1 MRLPLLLLLVK
12 VVGLTNLVVN
22 KGKSWSLCTPALT
35 VPNQPTP
42 VDDSELLAVHLQQL
56 AQVVQLLLH
65 TRHAGCLQLLAL
77 TDTQLLLLLLLF
89 ARPVTTSRQGWGSCC
104 CRAGVNRA
112 VQQQYHM
119 ADIGACLD
127 WKQAA
132 TVHAW
137 STHTHNPAWRLRCTL
152 AHTNKGAA
160 PTNLH
165 KQNIPAGEGIQ
176 MGTCMLAVSVRAH
189 TNTHTPLPG
198 SGALFLQLRYNRCQL
213 LQHCCLGLC
222 AGRYGSQHLLLQPLR
237 LVLLLLLLQ
246 QLLPDAWQLQPICGS
261 QHNHAIKGS
270 NSSSAVSATAGL
282 QVGDSQ
288 HTLGTACA
296 DTRLGSSAC
305 MQARHAL
312 WRNAL
317 PLLTS
322 RTAAETTSSGLS
334 SSSSSTHLQPCAQ
347 QQAPLP
353 AASTAAAAQ

>member
-1 MRLPLLLLLVK
+1 MLSSWGKQGSTAAVPHGRHRGLPGLEAGSHCACMVNTHPQPRLAAALHA
-12 VVGLTNLVVN
+12 
-22 KGKSWSLCTPALT
+22 CTHKQRRST
-35 VPNQPTP
+35 NQPSQAKHP
-42 VDDSELLAVHLQQL
+42 SWRGHSNG
-56 AQVVQLLLH
+56 H
-65 TRHAGCLQLLAL
+65 MHAGSKC
-77 TDTQLLLLLLLF
+77 
-89 ARPVTTSRQGWGSCC
+89 P
-104 CRAGVNRA
+104 RA
-112 VQQQYHM
+112 H
-119 ADIGACLD
+119 
-127 WKQAA
+127 K
-132 TVHAW
+132 H
-137 STHTHNPAWRLRCTL
+137 THT
-152 AHTNKGAA
+152 
-160 PTNLH
+160 
-165 KQNIPAGEGIQ
+165 
-176 MGTCMLAVSVRAH
+176 
-189 TNTHTPLPG
+189 LPG

>member
-189 TNTHTPLPG
+189 TNTHTPYLAAVPC
-198 SGALFLQLRYNRCQL
+198 SCSCATTGASCSNT
-213 LQHCCLGLC
+213 
-222 AGRYGSQHLLLQPLR
+222 A
-237 LVLLLLLLQ
+237 
-246 QLLPDAWQLQPICGS
+246 AW
-261 QHNHAIKGS
+261 
-270 NSSSAVSATAGL
+270 
-282 QVGDSQ
+282 
-288 HTLGTACA
+288 ACA
-296 DTRLGSSAC
+296 
-305 MQARHAL
+305 QADM
-312 WRNAL
+312 
-317 PLLTS
+317 
-322 RTAAETTSSGLS
+322 
-334 SSSSSTHLQPCAQ
+334 
-347 QQAPLP
+347 
-353 AASTAAAAQ
+353 AASTCCCSPCALSCCCCSCSSCCLMPGSFSPSAAVSTIMPSRAATVVLLCQQQQVCRWVTASTHWALLVLTHGWGQVHVCRRVMHCGEMHCRY